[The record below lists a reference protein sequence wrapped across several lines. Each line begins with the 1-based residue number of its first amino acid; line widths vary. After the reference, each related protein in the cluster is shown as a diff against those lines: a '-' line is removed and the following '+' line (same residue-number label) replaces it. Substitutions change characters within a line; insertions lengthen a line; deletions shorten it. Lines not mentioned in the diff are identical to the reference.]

1 MECNGL
7 TEDMWLWFVLVYNF
21 GSFKGLFFFL
31 VEMARI
37 LYDCNSFLCIG
48 VCQSVE

>member
-21 GSFKGLFFFL
+21 GSFKGLFFL

-48 VCQSVE
+48 VCQSLE